1 MKPGQFTWINGGL
14 YRAKKRENNCEGC
27 ALEKN
32 FKCPNIG
39 DKPPNY
45 TIDCIVDNVILIKA

>member
-27 ALEKN
+27 VFEKS

-45 TIDCIVDNVILIKA
+45 TIDCVLDNIILTKV